1 MKKILSVL
9 LILSMIVCA
18 FCSCAEVTTLI
29 ESDKPIK
36 IGVVQYEDKEEHTQA
51 RNAFITKMKEYEYA
65 DRLQIDFQWAKEDEA
80 ALFSIVDKFVSD
92 HVDIIVSVGV
102 EATQAAKSSSKGEIP
117 VFFMAVK
124 NPISEQIMTS
134 KTTPESVTGVT
145 DSVAPD
151 SVINYI
157 LSDLPGELNN
167 LGIIYNTSEVEN
179 IMEINDFKDYMNTSS
194 IPYVESIISN
204 QFEGHKAASDLIYY
218 IDPSSLPVISP
229 YDGSAV
235 YPNGKDVVVGVDAIY
250 VSGDPVSKSSLKDV
264 KDFLETEGARTVV
277 YVADEEMLIS
287 PKFTTVKPVYRV
299 IGRQTAD
306 MVDAY
311 INGIPFDKLSCQEP
325 LQYYQVNK
333 ELVETPNWIVETE
346 DAFDAFERGELPEED
361 EESEEESEEDSGEST
376 EETDVAEE

>member
-9 LILSMIVCA
+9 LILSMILCT
-18 FCSCAEVTTLI
+18 FCSCAEDTTLI
-29 ESDKPIK
+29 DSDKPIK
-36 IGVVQYEDKEEHTQA
+36 IGVVQFENKEEHTQA
-51 RNAFITKMKEYEYA
+51 SNAFITKMKEFGYA
-65 DRLQIDFQWAKEDEA
+65 DRLQIDFKHAKEDEVE
-80 ALFSIVDKFVSD
+80 LVSIVDKFVSS
-92 HVDIIVSVGV
+92 HVDVIVSVGAV
-102 EATQAAKSSSKGEIP
+102 ATKAAKVSANGEIP

-124 NPISEQIMTS
+124 NPISEQIMVS
-134 KTTPESVTGVT
+134 KTTPNSVTGVT
-145 DSVAPD
+145 DSVSPD

-157 LSDLPGELNN
+157 LSDLPGGLNN

-179 IMEINDFKDYMNTSS
+179 IMEINDFKDYMNTSA

-229 YDGSAV
+229 YDGTAV

-250 VSGDPVSKSSLKDV
+250 VSGDPVSKSSLSDV

-287 PKFTTVKPVYRV
+287 PRFTTVKPVYRV

-306 MVDAY
+306 MIDAY
-311 INGIPFDKLSCQEP
+311 INGIPFDKLSCQDP
-325 LQYYQVNK
+325 LRYYQVNK
-333 ELVETPNWIVETE
+333 ELIETPNWIVETE
-346 DAFDAFERGELPEED
+346 DAFDAFERGETI
-361 EESEEESEEDSGEST
+361 EEEVEET
-376 EETDVAEE
+376 EEPSENSAENQE

>member
-9 LILSMIVCA
+9 LILSMILCT
-18 FCSCAEVTTLI
+18 FCSCAEDTTLI
-29 ESDKPIK
+29 DSDKPIK
-36 IGVVQYEDKEEHTQA
+36 IGVVQFENKEEHTQA
-51 RNAFITKMKEYEYA
+51 SNAFITKMKEFGYA
-65 DRLQIDFQWAKEDEA
+65 DRLQIDFKHAKEDEVE
-80 ALFSIVDKFVSD
+80 LVSIVDKFVSSR
-92 HVDIIVSVGV
+92 VDVIVSVGAV
-102 EATQAAKSSSKGEIP
+102 ATKAAKVSANGEIP

-124 NPISEQIMTS
+124 NPISEQIMVS
-134 KTTPESVTGVT
+134 KTTPNSVTGVT
-145 DSVAPD
+145 DSVSPD

-157 LSDLPGELNN
+157 LSDLPGGLNN

-179 IMEINDFKDYMNTSS
+179 IMEINDFKDYMNTSA

-229 YDGSAV
+229 YDGTAV

-250 VSGDPVSKSSLKDV
+250 VSGDPVSKSSLSDV

-287 PKFTTVKPVYRV
+287 PRFTTVKPVYRV

-306 MVDAY
+306 MIDAY
-311 INGIPFDKLSCQEP
+311 INGIPFDKLSCQDP
-325 LQYYQVNK
+325 LRYYQVNK
-333 ELVETPNWIVETE
+333 ELIETPNWIVETE
-346 DAFDAFERGELPEED
+346 DAFDAFERGETI
-361 EESEEESEEDSGEST
+361 EEEVEET
-376 EETDVAEE
+376 EEPSENSAENQE